1 MQVQLVAQINLLP
14 TEHGGRF
21 TPLVSGEWRTV
32 FGIGGEHWSARLQ
45 FSGNPA
51 PGETFEAGVQFLV
64 AEAVQHF
71 PVGAHFTVWENGN
84 KGEGRVLR
92 VAA

>member
-1 MQVQLVAQINLLP
+1 MKVQLVAEIHLFP
-14 TEHGGRF
+14 IEFGGRF

-32 FGIGGEHWSARLQ
+32 LGIGEQHWSARLY
-45 FSGNPA
+45 FSGAPA
-51 PGETFEAGVQFLV
+51 PGESFEANVQFLV
-64 AEAVQHF
+64 DEAAQHF
-71 PVGAHFTVWENGN
+71 PVGAQFTVWENGN